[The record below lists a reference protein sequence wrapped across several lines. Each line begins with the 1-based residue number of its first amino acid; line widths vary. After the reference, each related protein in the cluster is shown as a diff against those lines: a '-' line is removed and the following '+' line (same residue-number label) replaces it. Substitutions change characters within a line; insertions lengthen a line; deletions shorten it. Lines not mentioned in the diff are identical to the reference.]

1 MPLTAPEHGHRYSYQ
16 TRTWIAA
23 GIAGMGGLLF
33 GYDTGMISGAQV
45 FIEQDFDVS
54 ASGIG
59 LVVSAVTLG
68 ALFGALAS
76 SGLTE
81 RFSRRG
87 LIVLSAVVF
96 MIGAI
101 LAAASPTLGVLIA
114 ARFVIGLGIG
124 VASTIV
130 PLYIA
135 EIVPVKS
142 RGSMVALFQLAI
154 AAGIL
159 LAYLINAVFADDG
172 ESRAVFALACVPAT
186 LLLFGTL
193 LLPRAALAG
202 GARPRAAGPRRA
214 RRGPRP

>member
-1 MPLTAPEHGHRYSYQ
+1 MRRLLPIDGLESRHGPPWSGIKEGHLPLSAPDHGHRYSYQ
-16 TRTWIAA
+16 TRTWMAA

-81 RFSRRG
+81 RFSRRA

-96 MIGAI
+96 IIGAI
-101 LAAASPTLGVLIA
+101 LAAASPTVEVLIG
-114 ARFVIGLGIG
+114 ARFVIGLGI
-124 VASTIV
+124 
-130 PLYIA
+130 
-135 EIVPVKS
+135 
-142 RGSMVALFQLAI
+142 
-154 AAGIL
+154 
-159 LAYLINAVFADDG
+159 
-172 ESRAVFALACVPAT
+172 
-186 LLLFGTL
+186 
-193 LLPRAALAG
+193 
-202 GARPRAAGPRRA
+202 
-214 RRGPRP
+214 